1 VTSLPMGGAASRF
14 ETSSPPRM
22 WEGWSRPR
30 KTREAR
36 YRKNLRERREQEK
49 ERRAE
54 AAALGAAHELGPGES
69 NRCSYPHPLL
79 WYPQTRSRRWICFPF
94 FFPWLSD
101 TIAHVF

>member
-36 YRKNLRERREQEK
+36 YRKNLRERRKQEK

-79 WYPQTRSRRWICFPF
+79 WYP
-94 FFPWLSD
+94 
-101 TIAHVF
+101 